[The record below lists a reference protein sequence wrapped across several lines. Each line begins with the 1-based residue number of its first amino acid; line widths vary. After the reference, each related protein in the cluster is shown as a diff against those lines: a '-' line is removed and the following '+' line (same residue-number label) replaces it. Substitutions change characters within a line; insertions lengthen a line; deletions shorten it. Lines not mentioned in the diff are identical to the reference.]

1 MVSGASQ
8 VMPHGPHPGPGKVSV
23 KCGSRNHLASLP
35 ALKPRVPKDALV
47 IERAKEKLL
56 CRGNSSSISHLDNRK
71 IFSKET
77 GKVCIE
83 IDSGPFQLSIRVL
96 SVLAGG
102 ARDKFQPTIR
112 TRDGWSRR
120 REKR

>member
-1 MVSGASQ
+1 MVSGALQ
-8 VMPHGPHPGPGKVSV
+8 VMPHGPHSGPGKVSV

-35 ALKPRVPKDALV
+35 ALKPRVLKDALV

-56 CRGNSSSISHLDNRK
+56 CRGNSRSISHLDNRK

-83 IDSGPFQLSIRVL
+83 IDSGPFQLSNR
-96 SVLAGG
+96 
-102 ARDKFQPTIR
+102 
-112 TRDGWSRR
+112 
-120 REKR
+120 